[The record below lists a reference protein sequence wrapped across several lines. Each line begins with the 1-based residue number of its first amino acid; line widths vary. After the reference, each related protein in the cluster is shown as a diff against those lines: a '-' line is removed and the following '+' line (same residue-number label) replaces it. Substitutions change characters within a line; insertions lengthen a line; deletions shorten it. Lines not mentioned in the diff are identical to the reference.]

1 MGTNTRLVPERAA
14 SVPLRDGRTEEFRT
28 FLSVGI
34 PAGFGFAVFEIVL
47 GLAFAD
53 IAPLVAGVATASYI
67 VVVFI
72 WTRRTLG
79 RRPIEEV
86 VNGVLLPMFVPITI
100 TGVLQPGVALLAS
113 VLPIAIA
120 MSYLDRRQMRLV
132 TGLAAATAVAITV
145 ATDLAPV
152 ATNVPEWVLLP
163 LHLSGVLAV
172 IALVSILVW
181 QFRNRLQATT
191 AELSQLV
198 SMSRDLAETAELAEV
213 GDLTAR
219 YMVRAV
225 GADECGIVFWERD
238 TDRIQ
243 LYGYYP
249 ADRRASVPATYD
261 LANHPLTRTVLGGTT
276 VIFADDDPRADPAE
290 VDYLHSIDQRSMMMM
305 PLVARGRVLGA
316 IEATSAQ
323 PAFFDAG
330 QVAKAAPF
338 AAEAAMAL
346 ENYRLIDELRRQA
359 FHDALTGLANRNL
372 LLDRLEHAV
381 AQRPG
386 PNVGLYAVLFLDLDD
401 FKSVNDNV
409 GHSGGDEL
417 MIAVAQRLLKG
428 LRPRDT
434 AARLGGDE
442 FAILL
447 EDLREEDEAHQVARR
462 LIKEVAAPIR
472 IGDVD
477 LTVGTSIGIAIGI
490 AGESSAEEL
499 LRNADFAMYR
509 AKLLGKGRFEVFRPD
524 LHDVATQQVALREQ
538 LRLAVDNDELRVHY
552 QPIVDLASGAVL
564 GVEALLRWQR
574 ADGSLL
580 LPDEFIP
587 LAEESG
593 LILPIGAWILERAC
607 RDARAWQTSH
617 DLPRLFVA
625 VNLSARQ
632 FQDPE
637 LDAQISAALAVSGL
651 DASRLVLEITESVL
665 MQMGAATVDRLTELR
680 RLGIRLALD
689 DFGTGYSSLSY
700 LERFPVDIIKIDKS
714 FVQHMGEKGFKPVI
728 ARAVAQLGKG
738 LGLEV
743 VAEGIERP
751 AQAAALLRL
760 GCTLGQGNAYA
771 EPLSR
776 DDVEVVLH
784 RGHVDLPQ
792 DGDATSKPIPIRR
805 RSRDIA

>member
-1 MGTNTRLVPERAA
+1 MGTSARKAPDRAA
-14 SVPLRDGRTEEFRT
+14 RPPGRDGRTEEFRS
-28 FLSVGI
+28 FLNVGI
-34 PAGFGFAVFEIVL
+34 PAGFGFAAFQIVL
-47 GLAFAD
+47 GLAYFD
-53 IAPLVAGVATASYI
+53 TGPLIAGVATASYI
-67 VVVFI
+67 LVVFL

-79 RRPIEEV
+79 RQPIEEV
-86 VNGVLLPMFVPITI
+86 VKGILLPMFVPIAI
-100 TGVLQPGVALLAS
+100 TGILQPGVSLLAS

-132 TGLAAATAVAITV
+132 TGLAAATAVTITV
-145 ATDLAPV
+145 ATDLAPP
-152 ATNVPEWVLLP
+152 ATNVPVWVLLP

-172 IALVSILVW
+172 IGLVSILVW

-198 SMSRDLAETAELAEV
+198 SMSRDLAETAELAQV
-213 GDLTAR
+213 GDMTAR
-219 YMVRAV
+219 YMVEAV
-225 GADECGIVFWERD
+225 GADECGIVYWERD
-238 TDRIQ
+238 ADRIQ

-261 LANHPLTRTVLGGTT
+261 LPHPLTRKVLGGAT
-276 VIFADDDPRADPAE
+276 VTFSDDDPSADPAE
-290 VDYLHSIDQRSMMMM
+290 VAYLRSIGQRSMMMM

-316 IEATSAQ
+316 VEATSAR
-323 PAFFDAG
+323 PAFFDDG
-330 QVAKAAPF
+330 HIVKATPF

-386 PNVGLYAVLFLDLDD
+386 PNVGLYAILFLDLDD
-401 FKSVNDNV
+401 FKAVNDNV

-417 MIAVAQRLLKG
+417 LLTVAQRLLKG

-447 EDLREEDEAHQVARR
+447 EDLRSKDEAHQVARR
-462 LIKEVAAPIR
+462 LINEVAAPIR
-472 IGDVD
+472 IGDMD

-490 AGESSAEEL
+490 AGESSAEDL

-524 LHDVATQQVALREQ
+524 LHDVATQQMALREQ

-574 ADGSLL
+574 RDGSML
-580 LPDEFIP
+580 LPDDFIP

-607 RDARAWQTSH
+607 RDARAWQTRH

-625 VNLSARQ
+625 VNLSAHQ
-632 FQDPE
+632 FQDPG
-637 LDAQISAALAVSGL
+637 LDAQISAALDVSGL

-665 MQMGAATVDRLTELR
+665 MQTGAATVDRLTELR

-700 LERFPVDIIKIDKS
+700 LERFPVDILKIDKS
-714 FVQHMGEKGFKPVI
+714 FVQRMGEKGFKPVI

-751 AQAAALLRL
+751 AQAATLLRL
-760 GCTLGQGNAYA
+760 GCALGQGNAYA
-771 EPLSR
+771 EPLSP
-776 DDVEVVLH
+776 DAVEAVLH
-784 RGHVDLPQ
+784 RGRVDLPE
-792 DGDATSKPIPIRR
+792 DRDAGSKPIPIRR